1 VVLAVAAA
9 ADAADNEAASAMK
22 APVSVVAVFGTAVQR
37 SPSIEV
43 IENPA
48 GRVAM
53 MEIKA
58 TPVAVRNVEI
68 NLQGIMKIEA
78 PPRPSIR
85 VVDHS
90 DAVDFVCSEKR
101 RTEIRERKRWSVE
114 DSRNYDVRSSNASI
128 LA

>member
-9 ADAADNEAASAMK
+9 ADAADKDAASAMK

-58 TPVAVRNVEI
+58 TPVAIRNVEI
-68 NLQGIMKIEA
+68 NLQGIMKIGA
-78 PPRPSIR
+78 PRPSVR
-85 VVDHS
+85 VVDHG
-90 DAVDFVCSEKR
+90 DAVDFVCNEKR
-101 RTEIRERKRWSVE
+101 RTGIRERKRWSVE
-114 DSRNYDVRSSNASI
+114 DSRNYNLRSSNASI

>member
-58 TPVAVRNVEI
+58 TPVAIRNVKI
-68 NLQGIMKIEA
+68 NLQGIMKIGA
-78 PPRPSIR
+78 PSPSVH
-85 VVDHS
+85 VVDHG
-90 DAVDFVCSEKR
+90 DAVDFVCNEK

-114 DSRNYDVRSSNASI
+114 DSRNYDLRSSNASI

>member
-58 TPVAVRNVEI
+58 TPVAIKERRNQPSRDNENRGSQAI
-68 NLQGIMKIEA
+68 SSCR
-78 PPRPSIR
+78 RP
-85 VVDHS
+85 
-90 DAVDFVCSEKR
+90 
-101 RTEIRERKRWSVE
+101 W
-114 DSRNYDVRSSNASI
+114 
-128 LA
+128 